1 MAKKLNTKAVNKMK
15 SLVKSG
21 TIDFDSSWSFTAADG
36 NKLLGPDEDNWD
48 RFGSVHLG
56 IDESAE
62 KNTRGYW
69 SLPVAKMKGDTL
81 TVFRRGVIAAKTAA
95 AGGRGAEKNE
105 KIMNAADDLL
115 QMIDEKMDKKK
126 KKGEDSVQ
134 RYDFFDIPV
143 FEVGGME
150 MPFKKTDEGFLAG
163 RPIVTNIGVFPYLQQ
178 DGSVRFEL
186 RHPDDVLD
194 RASLNTL
201 KMKPVTNDHPMD
213 EVNVGNVRDFQVGS
227 LGDDIFNDS
236 YHVSI
241 GMVVNDEDAIEDI
254 LRGKRGL
261 SCGYFARIE
270 DESGVF
276 LGMPY
281 DVRQRDIG
289 YNHVAV
295 VDRGRAGD
303 AARIKL
309 DNIDKRTAYYI
320 VGKKFKE
327 DSNMNL
333 KKIVLDGMEYQAEE
347 AVIKMLNKYKKDC
360 GELQTKLDDA
370 TTKAEKLQAEK
381 DSLAEKND
389 QLGKELEDAKND
401 SSKIDEAVK
410 ERLGILHNADRAGV
424 EVKDE
429 MSPGDI
435 KKAIILSVFP
445 KADLED
451 RTDVYIDARYDAA
464 VEDIDSKN
472 DADVRETFGNNVLD
486 GSADADDS
494 DSEKAREKMIE
505 YNKKKS
511 RGQKED
517 K

>member
-1 MAKKLNTKAVNKMK
+1 MANKLNTKAVSK
-15 SLVKSG
+15 VKDLIKNG
-21 TIDFDSSWSFTAADG
+21 DIDFDSSWSFSKADG
-36 NKLLGPDEDNWD
+36 DKLLGADGDNWS

-56 IDESAE
+56 VVENAE
-62 KNTRGYW
+62 KNTKGYW
-69 SLPVAKMKGDTL
+69 SFPVAKMKGDTL
-81 TVFRRGVIAAKTAA
+81 TVFRRGVIAAKSVA
-95 AGGRGAEKNE
+95 AGARGAEKNE

-115 QMIDEKMDKKK
+115 QMINEKMDEKKK
-126 KKGEDSVQ
+126 KSKDSVQ

-143 FEVGGME
+143 FDVGGME
-150 MPFKKTDEGFLAG
+150 MSFKKTDEGYLAG
-163 RPIVTNIGVFPYLQQ
+163 RPIVTNIGVFPYQQQ

-186 RHPDDVLD
+186 RHPEDVLD

-213 EVNVGNVRDFQVGS
+213 EVNVQNVRDVQVGS
-227 LGDDIFNDS
+227 LGDDIFYDS

-241 GMVVNDEDAIEDI
+241 GMIINDDGAIDDVM
-254 LRGKRGL
+254 RGKRGL

-309 DNIDKRTAYYI
+309 DHIDKRTAYYI

-347 AVIKMLNKYKKDC
+347 AVVKALNKYKKDC

-381 DSLAEKND
+381 DSLSEKND

-429 MSPGDI
+429 MSPVDI
-435 KKAIILSVFP
+435 KKAIITSIFP
-445 KADLED
+445 KADLEN

-464 VEDIDSKN
+464 VEEIDSKN
-472 DADVRETFGNNVLD
+472 DADVREAFGNNVLD
-486 GSADADDS
+486 GSADADD
-494 DSEKAREKMIE
+494 DSEKARERMIDR
-505 YNKKKS
+505 NKKLS